1 MYDGPIGQTAQWL
14 ESAQISVARPF
25 PLALN
30 HVCWAQI
37 CGETLD
43 WAERVVSAYD
53 RLAELEAESRDAAEA
68 LGRSQLEALLR
79 NATQSVHPY

>member
-1 MYDGPIGQTAQWL
+1 VYDGPIGQTAQWL
-14 ESAQISVARPF
+14 ESAQISVAKPF

-53 RLAELEAESRDAAEA
+53 
-68 LGRSQLEALLR
+68 
-79 NATQSVHPY
+79 